1 VTDGGLGGPGAGN
14 LPAALTA
21 LVGRRRELDALCTLL
36 PSTRLLSLVGTGG
49 CGKTRLAQ
57 AVSEIAAADF
67 ADGAWWVDLA
77 GASGP
82 GLVAAVVAGSLGVQQ
97 TPGEDPVATVHR
109 HLRSRSALLVLD
121 NCEHVADE
129 CAALIEEWL
138 RASPGLKVLSTS
150 REVLAIPGERVFRVE
165 GLQLAAP
172 AGDASASEAVTL
184 FVERARAIAP
194 EFELTAAAAADVA
207 RCCERLDG
215 LPLAIELAAARVN
228 VLGLPEI
235 VDRLDED
242 VRVMRHPSR
251 TAPAR
256 HQTLQS
262 TLDWSHRFLSPREQA
277 LFRRLAAFQ
286 ASFSLLAV
294 ESVCVGGDVERK
306 HVIDLLAALVDKSL
320 VQVAD
325 RGAEHRYRMLET
337 VRQYAADKLAES
349 GERPET
355 FAAHAAFFAQL
366 AEQARG
372 ALEGADQARWLERL
386 SLEHDNLR
394 TVLRRSLPDRPE
406 VGAHLAA
413 LLWPFWY
420 RRGYYQEARSWLEEA
435 VTALDGTTPAVRAET
450 LKGAGVL
457 AFLQC
462 DYDVAIGRLT
472 AARDLFQHEGDRVG
486 LATSLQHLGSIARE
500 QGRYG
505 DARRL
510 HEQSLAIWA
519 DLGDESGVA
528 ASEDYLGFAAWLE
541 GDARGAI
548 DLCGRALATFGA
560 TGRRQETAAA
570 TINLGIAYHVAGDDE
585 LAAELLRAALTE
597 SRELGY
603 QEGIAWSLHLLAEI
617 TGGDDPDGAADM
629 LRESLTTHVG
639 LGDRWRAASVL
650 ETIAETM
657 LVHEDPEQ
665 ATTLLGATGELRDA
679 LATPVPPVELDR
691 HLSTCRA
698 LEAELGA
705 TAFAEAWGR
714 GQRLG
719 LRAAVEAA
727 LRGLSAA
734 RVPPARRPGIDY
746 DLTEREIDVLRLVGQ
761 GLTNRQIGRELNI
774 SPGTAGVHVSN
785 ILRKLAVSGRVQ
797 AAGIAHQLGLG
808 S

>member
-1 VTDGGLGGPGAGN
+1 VTDGGLRGLRAGN
-14 LPAALTA
+14 LPAALAT
-21 LVGRRRELDALCTLL
+21 LVGRQRELDTLSALL

-57 AVSEIAAADF
+57 AVSELAAEDF

-97 TPGEDPVATVHR
+97 TPGEDPIATVHR
-109 HLRSRSALLVLD
+109 HLRQRSALLVLD

-129 CAALIEEWL
+129 CAGLIEEWL

-150 REVLAIPGERVFRVE
+150 REVLAIPGERVFRVQ
-165 GLQLAAP
+165 GLLLAAP
-172 AGDASASEAVTL
+172 AGDAAESEAVAL
-184 FVERARAIAP
+184 FVERARAIVP
-194 EFELTAAAAADVA
+194 DFELTAAAAVDVA
-207 RCCERLDG
+207 RLCERLDG

-235 VDRLDED
+235 IDRLDED

-262 TLDWSHRFLSPREQA
+262 TLEWSHRLLAPREQA

-306 HVIDLLAALVDKSL
+306 HVVDLLAALVDKSL

-349 GERPET
+349 GEQAET
-355 FAAHAAFFAQL
+355 FAGHAAFFAQL
-366 AEQARG
+366 AGQARG

-435 VTALDGTTPAVRAET
+435 VAALDATTPAVRAET

-472 AARDLFQHEGDRVG
+472 AARDLFQREGDRVG

-505 DARRL
+505 EARRL
-510 HEQSLAIWA
+510 HEQSLAIWTE
-519 DLGDESGVA
+519 LGDESGVA

-541 GDARGAI
+541 GDAQRAI
-548 DLCGRALATFGA
+548 DLCSRALAIFAT

-570 TINLGIAYHVAGDDE
+570 RINLGIAHHLAGDDQ
-585 LAAELLRAALTE
+585 AGSELLRAALNE

-603 QEGIAWSLHLLAEI
+603 QEGVAWSLHLLAEVA
-617 TGGDDPDGAADM
+617 GRDDPDGAAAM

-657 LVHEDPEQ
+657 LLHEDPEQ
-665 ATTLLGATGELRDA
+665 ATVLLGACGELRDA
-679 LATPVPPVELDR
+679 LGTPVPPVELDR
-691 HLSTCRA
+691 HLTTCRS
-698 LEAELGA
+698 LEAALGPA
-705 TAFAEAWGR
+705 AFAEAWGR
-714 GQRLG
+714 GQALG

-727 LRGLSAA
+727 LRGLSVA

-746 DLTEREIDVLRLVGQ
+746 DLTEREVDVLRLVGQ
-761 GLTNRQIGRELNI
+761 GLTNRQIGRELSI

-785 ILRKLAVSGRVQ
+785 ILRKLGVSGRVQ